1 MTRFE
6 LHTFLDIVPLGTIAL
21 SAAIAIIAIVA
32 LVPLAR
38 STGWIDRPSVRK
50 VHEGEIPL
58 VGGWAIFAAMLLT
71 QLMGSM
77 DDMAPSGYWTG
88 AVLLFMVAL
97 VDDRYPIRARYR
109 FAVQFVAAVAGVSMG
124 GQELKDLGDLLGTG
138 RLDAWW
144 LVVPVSILGTIAVIN
159 AVNFSDGADGLCGGL
174 ACTSV
179 FWLVAAIGSAAASAS
194 AADHPAQAHAGG
206 LLPLACAALGALLAF
221 LFFNMRAP
229 WRGKAVIFLGDSG
242 SMLLGFT
249 LAWLAIQA
257 TTAQGPYSV
266 PPVVCLWIMAV
277 PLADA
282 ASCIVRRIMAG
293 VTPMT
298 PDLRHLHHLVR
309 RSGMSVGRSVVSIVT
324 GSFVC
329 GLVGVGGWTL
339 GIEDQW
345 MFAGFLASLLGFVA
359 WTNLA
364 WRRVDGKSL
373 IVRATA

>member
-1 MTRFE
+1 
-6 LHTFLDIVPLGTIAL
+6 
-21 SAAIAIIAIVA
+21 
-32 LVPLAR
+32 
-38 STGWIDRPSVRK
+38 
-50 VHEGEIPL
+50 
-58 VGGWAIFAAMLLT
+58 
-71 QLMGSM
+71 
-77 DDMAPSGYWTG
+77 
-88 AVLLFMVAL
+88 
-97 VDDRYPIRARYR
+97 
-109 FAVQFVAAVAGVSMG
+109 
-124 GQELKDLGDLLGTG
+124 
-138 RLDAWW
+138 
-144 LVVPVSILGTIAVIN
+144 
-159 AVNFSDGADGLCGGL
+159 
-174 ACTSV
+174 
-179 FWLVAAIGSAAASAS
+179 
-194 AADHPAQAHAGG
+194 
-206 LLPLACAALGALLAF
+206 
-221 LFFNMRAP
+221 
-229 WRGKAVIFLGDSG
+229 VIFLGDSG